1 VRAQEQFLQVEKMAS
16 LGRLAAGI
24 AHEINNPMSYI
35 TTNLNVLQKY
45 IVTIT
50 GILELYRG
58 LEEQVQALAHPST
71 QKTMHIIDDLRKEAE
86 LDELLSDMKKLMSE
100 TEAGVLRVTKI
111 VSDLRVF
118 ARQEKEGMEL
128 AGLNKSL
135 DCALNIVSSE
145 VRYNTTV
152 VKEYGILPEVFC
164 YPRQMEQVFINLLVN
179 AVQSIDKKGTIVLR
193 TFHRDDNVFIEVED
207 NGCGIPERDLQ
218 RIFDPFF
225 TTKEAGQGTGL
236 GLSIAYNVLQ
246 NHQGDVTVKSVVGQ
260 GSTFILRVP
269 VKPVPQ
275 K

>member
-1 VRAQEQFLQVEKMAS
+1 
-16 LGRLAAGI
+16 
-24 AHEINNPMSYI
+24 
-35 TTNLNVLQKY
+35 
-45 IVTIT
+45 
-50 GILELYRG
+50 
-58 LEEQVQALAHPST
+58 
-71 QKTMHIIDDLRKEAE
+71 
-86 LDELLSDMKKLMSE
+86 MSE

-128 AGLNKSL
+128 ADLNKSL

-152 VKEYGILPEVFC
+152 AKEYGVLPEVLC

-193 TFHRDDNVFIEVED
+193 TFHRDSNVFIEIED
-207 NGCGIPERDLQ
+207 NGCGIPERDQQ

-236 GLSIAYNVLQ
+236 GLSIVYNVLQ
-246 NHQGDVTVKSVVGQ
+246 NHQGDVTVKSVVGK